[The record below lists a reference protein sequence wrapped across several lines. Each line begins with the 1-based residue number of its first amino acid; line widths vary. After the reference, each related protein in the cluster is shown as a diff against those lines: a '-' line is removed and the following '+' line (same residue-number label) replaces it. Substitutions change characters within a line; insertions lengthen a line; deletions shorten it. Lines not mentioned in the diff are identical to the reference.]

1 MTEPNTHY
9 ALYESGNR
17 ESDQDEQDWLRAEQD
32 EQDWRPVADLRVVG
46 QETDAERRQAH
57 QQQRPHEHG
66 LAANPIAEM
75 PENNAADRTGEVS
88 DAKGC
93 ERR

>member
-32 EQDWRPVADLRVVG
+32 EQDWLRG
-46 QETDAERRQAH
+46 QQDT
-57 QQQRPHEHG
+57 
-66 LAANPIAEM
+66 LSAATI
-75 PENNAADRTGEVS
+75 
-88 DAKGC
+88 KG
-93 ERR
+93 RSSGPR